1 VYASRTAWVA
11 LRCVETGT
19 FLAVEPPPHERPLV
33 AHGRADGLSLSTV
46 FGVVPGGLL
55 WARGTDSL
63 LNVCADGQVCSG
75 YRERDADPHLRR
87 LVRPTPG
94 SSFVMESV
102 GSDASG
108 PRRK

>member
-1 VYASRTAWVA
+1 MNQDPLGVPAKPVISSRAPA
-11 LRCVETGT
+11 GPSQE
-19 FLAVEPPPHERPLV
+19 
-33 AHGRADGLSLSTV
+33 
-46 FGVVPGGLL
+46 
-55 WARGTDSL
+55 L